1 MILNKNTDES
11 VKDHLRDKIESQEL
25 FVPKDERKVSN
36 LVIENQEKLDII
48 NQLRKENVKLQT

>member
-36 LVIENQEKLDII
+36 LVIDNQEKLDII